1 MAKDTI
7 SKAPKIVA
15 TPTASEQQP
24 EDGLASFSVYIPKCL
39 LGERMIRAADE
50 ADALRRYK
58 ELGGIRGTNQLPVVK
73 RVQPGTIADEISK
86 IEATV

>member
-7 SKAPKIVA
+7 SKASPKIVA

-50 ADALRRYK
+50 TDATPDDTRNLA
-58 ELGGIRGTNQLPVVK
+58 GFG
-73 RVQPGTIADEISK
+73 DES
-86 IEATV
+86 TRS